1 MKFFAALGMAALFA
15 GIYFVGKIIYMFI
28 KKEPGKKRWAKF
40 AAAAFT
46 AFVVFPIFGALTN
59 PDKQS
64 QMSSQEIKED
74 ELLADQTIAEELAL
88 AEQKAAAE
96 QALAE
101 QRKLEQEKLLAEQKA
116 AAEQA
121 LAEQQK
127 LEQEKLL
134 AEQKAAAEQALA
146 EQEVA
151 QDDSGGFFDSIK
163 NALHGAKNSVSE
175 KFGIAKESVND
186 KVETWREE
194 REQRIAAENLP
205 PDYEENKDAVKK
217 YLENVQPFIELSARK
232 DLCHVKTPLAATDA
246 DGLWAYSI
254 QVPSIVESADFY
266 FDSQQDERMAKVHA
280 ACRNY
285 LLAEAKIA
293 SGYYNLKTGTDS
305 VIDAA
310 FAIKTLTNAKEYK
323 DAYVQQAKSKKELER
338 FAEWSGAKITTF
350 SLLKD
355 QAGKLTEKIFND

>member
-1 MKFFAALGMAALFA
+1 MYFFTALGMAALFA

-28 KKEPGKKRWAKF
+28 KKEPGKKCWAKF

-101 QRKLEQEKLLAEQKA
+101 Q
-116 AAEQA
+116 
-121 LAEQQK
+121 QK

-134 AEQKAAAEQALA
+134 AEQKAA
-146 EQEVA
+146 
-151 QDDSGGFFDSIK
+151 QDDSGGIFDSIK
-163 NALHGAKNSVSE
+163 NALYGAKNSVSE

-232 DLCHVKTPLAATDA
+232 DFCHVKTPLAATDA
-246 DGLWAYSI
+246 DALWAYSI

-305 VIDAA
+305 VLDAA

>member
-15 GIYFVGKIIYMFI
+15 GIYFVGKIIYTFI

-88 AEQKAAAE
+88 AEQKAV
-96 QALAE
+96 
-101 QRKLEQEKLLAEQKA
+101 
-116 AAEQA
+116 AEQA

-151 QDDSGGFFDSIK
+151 QDDSGGIFDSIK

-194 REQRIAAENLP
+194 HEQRIAAENLP
-205 PDYEENKDAVKK
+205 K

-305 VIDAA
+305 VFDAA